1 MEQYKVTANLNL
13 KLLIS
18 ETREVIKALEDFA
31 DDIERIDEKY
41 NVEVAESEDNNAD
54 SN

>member
-1 MEQYKVTANLNL
+1 MAQYEVTANLNL

-18 ETREVIKALEDFA
+18 ETREVIKALEEFA

-41 NVEVAESEDNNAD
+41 NAEVTESEGEE
-54 SN
+54 